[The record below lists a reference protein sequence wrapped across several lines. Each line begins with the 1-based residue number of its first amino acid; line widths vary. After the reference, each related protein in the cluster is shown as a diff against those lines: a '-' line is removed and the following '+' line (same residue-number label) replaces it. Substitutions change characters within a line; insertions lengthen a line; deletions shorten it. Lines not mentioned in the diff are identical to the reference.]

1 MAENGKS
8 DMKINGAVSPM
19 PGGAFGE
26 LVINGAGSVNGDVE
40 ADLVRINGA
49 GSINGKL
56 VAQSVTVNGAGT
68 FNGSVQANEMT
79 VNGDASIRDG
89 AGIGLFTV
97 KGNTSVGGGLAA
109 NEIVVK
115 GFLKAAGDCEAESF
129 SAEGGFTVG
138 GLLNA
143 GTVDIKV
150 YGACSAREIG
160 GEKISV
166 RQSQGFESITQILT
180 FWAEKR
186 LSAETIEGDEIY
198 LEATTARIVRGT
210 NVTLGPECR
219 IDVVEYTES
228 YSPAAGIIVGDA
240 RKVEA
245 VG

>member
-1 MAENGKS
+1 MTEQTRS
-8 DMKINGAVSPM
+8 DMKINGAVSPL
-19 PGGAFGE
+19 PGGTYGA
-26 LVINGAGSVNGDVE
+26 LVINGAGSVNGDID
-40 ADLVRINGA
+40 ASAVRINGA

-56 VAQSVTVNGAGT
+56 VAQSVTVNGTGT

-89 AGIGLFTV
+89 AGIGRFTV
-97 KGNTSVGGGLAA
+97 KGNASVGGGLAA
-109 NEIVVK
+109 TELIVR
-115 GFLKAAGDCEAESF
+115 GFLKVGGDCEAESF

-143 GTVDIKV
+143 GIVDIKI
-150 YGACSAREIG
+150 YGPCAAREIG
-160 GEKISV
+160 GEKITV
-166 RQSQGFESITQILT
+166 RQSQGFESIAQIFT

-186 LSAETIEGDEIY
+186 LTADSIEGDDIY
-198 LEATTARIVRGT
+198 LEATTAKTVRGK
-210 NVTLGPECR
+210 NITLGQDCK

-228 YSPAAGIIVGDA
+228 YTAVAGIFVGDA